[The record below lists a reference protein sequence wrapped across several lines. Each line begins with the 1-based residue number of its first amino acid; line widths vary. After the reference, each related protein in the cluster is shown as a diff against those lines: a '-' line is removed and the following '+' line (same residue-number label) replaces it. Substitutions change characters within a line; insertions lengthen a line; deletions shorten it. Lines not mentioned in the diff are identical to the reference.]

1 MFNPEV
7 TYFLEAGFNEAA
19 VRSHSYFAI
28 EHIVYSL
35 LYNEKVV
42 SLFNKHQISTEEVK
56 TALEDYF
63 DSKMEVKVDIEKQN
77 NFFPEYTPA
86 LKRVIENSIKD
97 KEIKNK
103 IYQVDIFDILMNL
116 MKEKNSFST
125 YLLQSKGLTAKK
137 IYKFKINIENEEIYN
152 EKSVDSE
159 KELNKKE
166 ESNILTN
173 LSKLAK
179 DGKLDPLVGRE
190 QELNQVFQILSR
202 RTKNNPLLVG
212 EPGVGKTSIV
222 NGLAICINEKKCPKS
237 LFNKEILSL
246 NISLLLSGTKYRG
259 EFEERVASVLST
271 LSKNS
276 ILFIDEIN
284 MIFGAGSTGAGNIDL
299 ASLLKPILIS
309 KDFSCIGC
317 ISSTEYKKTFEKDT
331 SLSRRFNKININEP
345 SDKETKK
352 ILTNLISLYQDFH
365 KVEYTNQAI
374 DASIELTNR
383 YISDKF
389 LPDKAIDILDQAG
402 AENAIQI
409 KNRKDKI
416 TNLEIEEVVSKI
428 TKVPVST
435 LSADDKKLVINLDKR
450 IKKSVF
456 GQNEAITNIYQS
468 IKRSKSGLKAHDK
481 PIASFIFAGPSGVGK
496 TELCKVLAKELGTNF
511 IRFDMSEFSE
521 KHTVARLVGA
531 PPGYVGYEEG
541 GVLIDKVK
549 NNPHSVL
556 LLDEIEK
563 AHIDVFNI
571 LLQVMDNAKLTDH
584 LGREAFFNEVVLI
597 MTTNAGSKQ
606 INALGFKNDSKSSN
620 QDKALKK
627 LFAPEFINRLD
638 GIIYFNNLKK
648 PEIKKILNK
657 FIKEINNLLKDGI
670 KIKLSPDLVNY
681 IIDKGYSPEYGARPL
696 KRLLNDLVLD
706 KLSDLLL
713 EDNLNKNT
721 TIEVFLGDKN
731 EINFKY

>member
-137 IYKFKINIENEEIYN
+137 IYKFKINIENEEINN
-152 EKSVDSE
+152 EKSVDPE

-402 AENAIQI
+402 AENAIKI

>member
-402 AENAIQI
+402 AENAIKI